1 MSSCTLLIYRVVRMT
16 FFMKVIIFIIILQAK
31 IYNPCILLYAYQF
44 TFDLC
49 SSCSV
54 GTYKNMVRGLAQAA
68 TAAQAFIRSYSQ
80 SMMGSLEIGYV
91 LLEKKSYAMKVYI
104 KITLFKKYRL
114 IIVDN
119 YMTGK
124 KLITNMI
131 HQKTTPAILIRK
143 KRKEKRTLAM
153 VYDLKLAEFYCL
165 PLHYFFFLLFLVS

>member
-91 LLEKKSYAMKVYI
+91 LLEKKSYAVKVYI
-104 KITLFKKYRL
+104 KFTILKKYRL

-124 KLITNMI
+124 DLITNMI

-143 KRKEKRTLAM
+143 KKEKKREL
-153 VYDLKLAEFYCL
+153 
-165 PLHYFFFLLFLVS
+165 